1 MNPQNQQPSA
11 PAPMNSMPVP
21 HKKVGPIIAI
31 LVIVLILI
39 IGALYLFAS
48 RINQQ
53 QVPSD
58 STVAENSQPNRL
70 MAPSTPEEVKPITNK
85 ADDVSALQADLN
97 ASTQGLDN
105 QNF

>member
-1 MNPQNQQPSA
+1 MEQLTQQPQNSPA
-11 PAPMNSMPVP
+11 PANGMPIE

-53 QVPSD
+53 QVPVD
-58 STVAENSQPNRL
+58 NTVANNNANTPAVVEPQTVQP
-70 MAPSTPEEVKPITNK
+70 VVNK
-85 ADDVSALQADLN
+85 ADDVNTLQADLN
-97 ASTQGLDN
+97 SATNGLNN